1 MELRKDWSLA
11 YFLLY
16 MCQISYWMI
25 ILGVV
30 VELVIPTA
38 FFSNDYTVIDD
49 IPVNIE
55 LQQFEEYNDF
65 KVTNAYLNIPER
77 MSTEIQVSGPYED
90 VSSAFLFYNG
100 LKLYEY
106 AVFFILFF
114 MLAKILRNVAKGD
127 PFHSKNASY
136 LSVTGITLFVSG
148 CLNIAFQF
156 LNMGHF
162 FHLPLLESLNLP
174 DDIKIN
180 SLDMFGENFILAG
193 IFIIILGYVF
203 KEGTRI
209 YEEQKLTV

>member
-1 MELRKDWSLA
+1 MDLRKDWSLA

-16 MCQISYWMI
+16 MCQLSYWMI

-30 VELVIPTA
+30 IELVIPIA
-38 FFSNDYTVIDD
+38 IFSNDSIVIDD

-65 KVTNAYLNIPER
+65 EVANAYLNIPER
-77 MSTEIQVSGPYED
+77 MSTDIHISGPYDELK
-90 VSSAFLFYNG
+90 SAFYLYNG
-100 LKLYEY
+100 LKLYEN
-106 AVFFILFF
+106 AVFFLLLF
-114 MLAKILRNVAKGD
+114 MLAKMLKNVAEGN

-136 LSVTGITLFVSG
+136 LSVIGITLFASG